1 MVGSQRISGG
11 NFLVKSVVVVLMG
24 MFFCSGLASHA
35 QVKRITGAIEE
46 MNKLPC
52 CDFTYLPFVIW
63 AGKNPRISFAELA
76 AYCAPILWYSPD
88 EPLLMGAS
96 GKDIRLPEPMPFEEE
111 AEAPVVYYRVK
122 TILQDENAKGE
133 AYIAGEFGRDDS
145 YIDLANTWAIDLD
158 YFFYYHKEEGLGGHE
173 HDCESAFFQLVVWHR
188 PQCPDCPYAL
198 LVNKVIGKA
207 HGLKWY
213 DNTLESDRFC
223 KFPMTLLVEE
233 GKHASCTDKN
243 GDGYYTPGYDVNK
256 RVNDAWGVRDT
267 MRSGALYT
275 GGFESWHAK
284 VRHKE
289 HRVFP
294 PLPEDSLWRGEYT
307 VDGVYAPDNA
317 VYTLRPLAD
326 EAYTHEGMAHY
337 IGDKGTDPWPRV
349 EPNSDI
355 VQLGR
360 WIGKE
365 PFVKSLAIAYRYD
378 GDHGL
383 SFVFPFFI
391 VKVLEEPMAGGY
403 ISHRM
408 YFKDK
413 NLRDFGWM
421 LHYTPSASRWI
432 DTYLS
437 TGVEWDKVSLPEGSE
452 KSTETHTNF
461 VFETGIK
468 FRFNLYYSPLKFLTK
483 ITDFWGVRIG
493 IRNVGAFDI
502 KRLVYVIEFGAGTW

>member
-1 MVGSQRISGG
+1 
-11 NFLVKSVVVVLMG
+11 VLLG
-24 MFFCSGLASHA
+24 TFFSAGFTSEA
-35 QVKRITGAIEE
+35 QVKRIKLALDE
-46 MNKLPC
+46 MGKLPC
-52 CDFTYLPFVIW
+52 CDFSQTPFVIW
-63 AGKNPRISFAELA
+63 AGNDPLITFAELA

-88 EPLLMGAS
+88 EPLLNGAS
-96 GKDIRLPEPMPFEEE
+96 GKDIRLPEPMPFEQV

-122 TILQDENAKGE
+122 TILENEGSQGDAYTEGE
-133 AYIAGEFGRDDS
+133 QGRDDS
-145 YIDLANTWAIDLD
+145 IIDLANTWAIDID
-158 YFFYYHKEEGLGGHE
+158 YFFYYHREVGLGGHE
-173 HDCESAFFQLVVWHR
+173 NDCESAFFQIIVWDR
-188 PQCPDCPYAL
+188 PECPDCRYAL
-198 LVNKVIGKA
+198 LVNRVIGKA

-213 DNTLESDRFC
+213 DNTLEITSYS

-233 GKHASCTDKN
+233 GKHASCTDAN

-284 VRHKE
+284 VRQDE

-294 PLPEDSLWRGEYT
+294 PLPEDSILRAAHT

-317 VYTLRPLAD
+317 IYAIRPLAD
-326 EAYTHEGMAHY
+326 EAYTHEGMAPY
-337 IGDKGTDPWPRV
+337 IGDKGTEPWPKV
-349 EPNSDI
+349 EENSDL

-365 PFVKSLAIAYRYD
+365 PFVKSLSIAYRYD

-391 VKVLEEPMAGGY
+391 VKVLEEPMAGGF

-408 YFKDK
+408 YLKDK
-413 NLRDFGWM
+413 KLRDFGWM

-432 DTYLS
+432 DTYIS
-437 TGVEWDKVSLPEGSE
+437 AGAEWDTYNLPEGSE
-452 KSTETHTNF
+452 KATDTDMNF

-468 FRFNLYYSPLKFLTK
+468 LRFNLFYSPLKFLTK